1 MTLDDGIIR
10 IYSLVDTAYNG
21 EKPNLQLS
29 DTCTRHCFSYETV
42 GFHRFYTAMEAKQ
55 RVDDVVRIYQDRMIR
70 ADQNIAELEDGT
82 QFKIIL
88 VQHMLDEDGLRITK
102 LTLERMENDE
112 YFAKTR

>member
-1 MTLDDGIIR
+1 MTLDDGIIK
-10 IYSLVDTAYNG
+10 IYGLVDTAYNG
-21 EKPNLQLS
+21 EKPDLKLS
-29 DTCTRHCFSYETV
+29 DTCTLHAFSYETV

-70 ADQNIAELEDGT
+70 ADQDIAEMEDGT